1 MLPLKSLKKERK
13 RVTIPHSYAKQK
25 FYNEVREYDVSLEPW
40 LRAEYRNLSDAEQA
54 FSEYKSKR
62 QKSSLW
68 ARLKT
73 SLTFPSFTMGGVTN
87 KSIEEYLSQ
96 ARDHYDLEQRERKIM
111 NRQVGFA

>member
-1 MLPLKSLKKERK
+1 MTDPL
-13 RVTIPHSYAKQK
+13 SYARKQ
-25 FYNEVREYDVSLEPW
+25 FYNEVREYDASLEPW

-62 QKSSLW
+62 QKPSLW

>member
-1 MLPLKSLKKERK
+1 MTDPL
-13 RVTIPHSYAKQK
+13 SYARKQ
-25 FYNEVREYDVSLEPW
+25 FYNEVRDYDVSLEPW

-62 QKSSLW
+62 QKPSLW

-111 NRQVGFA
+111 NRQVGYA

>member
-1 MLPLKSLKKERK
+1 VTDPLSYER
-13 RVTIPHSYAKQK
+13 RK
-25 FYNEVREYDVSLEPW
+25 FYNEVRDYDASLEPW
-40 LRAEYRNLSDAEQA
+40 LKAEYRNLSDAEQA

-68 ARLKT
+68 SRLKN
-73 SLTFPSFTMGGVTN
+73 SLSFPSFTMGGVTN

-96 ARDHYDLEQRERKIM
+96 ARDHYDLELRERKIM

>member
-1 MLPLKSLKKERK
+1 MTDPL
-13 RVTIPHSYAKQK
+13 SYARKQ
-25 FYNEVREYDVSLEPW
+25 FYNEVRDYDVSLEPW

-96 ARDHYDLEQRERKIM
+96 ARDHYDLEQRERKVM
-111 NRQVGFA
+111 TRQVGFA